1 MKEWM
6 ITISKFQQQ
15 EAIKKTLLNPKSIS
29 VKNLTKKT
37 KNKVGKE
44 PIKIL
49 KKKFKKNVLLSF
61 FF

>member
-44 PIKIL
+44 PIKI
-49 KKKFKKNVLLSF
+49 
-61 FF
+61 